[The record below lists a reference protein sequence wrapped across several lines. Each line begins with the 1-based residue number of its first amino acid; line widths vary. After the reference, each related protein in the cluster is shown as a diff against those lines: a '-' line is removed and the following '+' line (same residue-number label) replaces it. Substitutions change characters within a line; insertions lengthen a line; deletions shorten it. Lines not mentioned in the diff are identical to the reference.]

1 MKKSASREQA
11 LLKAGINFHGHL
23 GPYLALG
30 IRMGLLAVRALKPS
44 GHHELSATVW
54 TPTSP
59 PKSCLLDGV
68 QISSGCTLGKA
79 NIKVREARLTKTK
92 FRKGK
97 RTVTMELTR
106 DVMKILRTLTEHTAQ
121 SALSDLALS
130 LLRMSDKQLFVVR
143 E

>member
-1 MKKSASREQA
+1 MRKLASRELA
-11 LLKAGINFHGHL
+11 LLKAGISFHGHL
-23 GPYLALG
+23 GPYLVLG
-30 IRMGLLAVRALKPS
+30 IRMGLLAVGALKPS
-44 GHHELSATVW
+44 GLHELSATVW
-54 TPTSP
+54 TATSP

-106 DVMKILRTLTEHTAQ
+106 DVLRILRTLTEHTAQ
-121 SALSDLALS
+121 RALNDLALS
-130 LLRMSDKQLFVVR
+130 LFRMSDKQLFVVR